1 MLRSVLA
8 LSTRERLLVMEAA
21 VLLVGVGAAVRVVAY
36 TRVRALLGSLP
47 APLPESDT
55 DPEDVRWAVDAA
67 DGAVPGDRS
76 CLVRALVAEALL
88 GRRGHETALRFGVDD
103 AEDTDLE
110 AHAWLESGGEIIVGG
125 ENREAYTRLEASSG

>member
-8 LSTRERLLVMEAA
+8 LSTRERLLVAEAA

-36 TRVRALLGSLP
+36 TRVRALLGSMP
-47 APLPESDT
+47 APLLGGETTPE
-55 DPEDVRWAVDAA
+55 EVGWAVGAGG
-67 DGAVPGDRS
+67 GAVPGDSS

-88 GRRGHETALRFGVDD
+88 RRRGHGAALRFGVDD
-103 AEDTDLE
+103 AGADVE

-125 ENREAYTRLEASSG
+125 ENREAYTRLEAPSG

>member
-8 LSTRERLLVMEAA
+8 LSTRERLLVAEAA

-55 DPEDVRWAVDAA
+55 APEDVRWAVSAGG
-67 DGAVPGDRS
+67 GAVPGDPS
-76 CLVRALVAEALL
+76 CLVRALVAEAMLE
-88 GRRGHETALRFGVDD
+88 RRGHETALRFGVDD
-103 AEDTDLE
+103 AGADME

-125 ENREAYTRLEASSG
+125 ESREAYTRLEASSG

>member
-8 LSTRERLLVMEAA
+8 LSTRERLLVAEAA

-36 TRVRALLGSLP
+36 IRVRALLGSMP
-47 APLPESDT
+47 APLLGSGTSRE
-55 DPEDVRWAVDAA
+55 RIGWAVDAA
-67 DGAVPGDRS
+67 AAVPGDPS
-76 CLVRALVAEALL
+76 CLVRALVAEAMLE
-88 GRRGHETALRFGVDD
+88 RRGHETALRFGVDD
-103 AEDTDLE
+103 AGADVE